1 MHDDA
6 AVAAWRPVLDDL
18 TERLMATVE
27 DVRAGREP
35 GDDWH
40 PPAGLPPLP
49 ERLRAEAEQL
59 LDAQQELTRHLAALR
74 DDARSKLT
82 TARSA
87 QRFAAPGRT
96 KQAAAR
102 YVDLDA

>member
-35 GDDWH
+35 GDAWH

-59 LDAQQELTRHLAALR
+59 LDAQQELTRHLAVMR
-74 DDARSKLT
+74 DDARAKLT
-82 TARSA
+82 DARSA
-87 QRFAAPGRT
+87 QRFAVPGRT